1 MIYNVVRVKKYFVPN
16 LMSPIAKSN
25 SRKESHY
32 EKMKTFKQQFFA
44 GTLILLML
52 FTLFALAANVNAA
65 SKRIKALK
73 AYQKKLTRLDSRYNK
88 FALIYLDK
96 DSIPELLIT
105 PDFSVHAVAGEV
117 YTYTGGK
124 LKQLKYA
131 GSDCGRL
138 IYSKKKSVVSNSAW
152 INGYGAVSTF
162 YRFNKKGKRTKL
174 KTFEESYLPK
184 TLYKINGKKVS
195 KKKFNSEYKKI
206 VKKYPLK
213 EIWPSDTFNLTP
225 NNINNL
231 VKNYKSFIIT
241 GKKH

>member
-1 MIYNVVRVKKYFVPN
+1 
-16 LMSPIAKSN
+16 
-25 SRKESHY
+25 
-32 EKMKTFKQQFFA
+32 MKTFKQQFFA
-44 GTLILLML
+44 GTLILLLL
-52 FTLFALAANVNAA
+52 FTLFAPAANVNAA
-65 SKRIKALK
+65 SKRTKALT

-88 FALIYLDK
+88 FALIYLNK

-131 GSDCGRL
+131 GSDYGRL

-162 YRFNKKGKRTKL
+162 YRFNKKGKGTKL
-174 KTFEESYLPK
+174 KTFEEASLPK

-195 KKKFNSEYKKI
+195 KKKFNSEYKKM

-213 EIWPSDTFNLTP
+213 EIWPSVTFNLTTD
-225 NNINNL
+225 NINNL

-241 GKKH
+241 GKKF

>member
-1 MIYNVVRVKKYFVPN
+1 MKK
-16 LMSPIAKSN
+16 I
-25 SRKESHY
+25 
-32 EKMKTFKQQFFA
+32 KTFKQQFFA
-44 GTLILLML
+44 GTLILLLL
-52 FTLFALAANVNAA
+52 FTLFAPAANVNAA
-65 SKRIKALK
+65 SKRTKALK

-88 FALIYLDK
+88 FALIYLNK

-131 GSDCGRL
+131 GSDYGRL

-162 YRFNKKGKRTKL
+162 YRFNKKGKGTKL
-174 KTFEESYLPK
+174 KTFEEASLPK

-195 KKKFNSEYKKI
+195 KKKFNSEYKKM

-213 EIWPSDTFNLTP
+213 EIWPSVTFNLTTD
-225 NNINNL
+225 NINNL

-241 GKKH
+241 GKKF

>member
-1 MIYNVVRVKKYFVPN
+1 MKK
-16 LMSPIAKSN
+16 I
-25 SRKESHY
+25 
-32 EKMKTFKQQFFA
+32 KTFKQQFFA
-44 GTLILLML
+44 GTLILLLL
-52 FTLFALAANVNAA
+52 FTLFAPAANVNAA
-65 SKRIKALK
+65 SKRTKALT

-96 DSIPELLIT
+96 DPIPELLIT

-131 GSDCGRL
+131 GSDYGRL

-162 YRFNKKGKRTKL
+162 YRFNKKGKGTKL
-174 KTFEESYLPK
+174 KTFEEASLPK

-213 EIWPSDTFNLTP
+213 EIWPSVTFNLTTD
-225 NNINNL
+225 NINNL

-241 GKKH
+241 GKKF

>member
-1 MIYNVVRVKKYFVPN
+1 MK
-16 LMSPIAKSN
+16 
-25 SRKESHY
+25 
-32 EKMKTFKQQFFA
+32 KMKTFKQQFFA

-52 FTLFALAANVNAA
+52 FTLFAPAANVNAA
-65 SKRIKALK
+65 SKRTKALK

-131 GSDCGRL
+131 GSDYGRL

-174 KTFEESYLPK
+174 KTFEEAYLPK

>member
-1 MIYNVVRVKKYFVPN
+1 MKK
-16 LMSPIAKSN
+16 I
-25 SRKESHY
+25 
-32 EKMKTFKQQFFA
+32 KTFKQQFFA
-44 GTLILLML
+44 GTLILLLL
-52 FTLFALAANVNAA
+52 FTLFAPAANVNAA
-65 SKRIKALK
+65 SKRTKALT
-73 AYQKKLTRLDSRYNK
+73 AYQKKLTSLDSRYNK
-88 FALIYLDK
+88 FALIYLNK

-131 GSDCGRL
+131 GSDYGRL

-162 YRFNKKGKRTKL
+162 YRFNKKGKGTKL
-174 KTFEESYLPK
+174 KTFEEASLPK

-195 KKKFNSEYKKI
+195 KKKFNSEYKKM

-213 EIWPSDTFNLTP
+213 EIWPSVTFNLTTD
-225 NNINNL
+225 NINNL

-241 GKKH
+241 GKKF

>member
-1 MIYNVVRVKKYFVPN
+1 MKK
-16 LMSPIAKSN
+16 I
-25 SRKESHY
+25 
-32 EKMKTFKQQFFA
+32 KTFKQQFFA
-44 GTLILLML
+44 GILILLML
-52 FTLFALAANVNAA
+52 FTLFAPAANVNAA
-65 SKRIKALK
+65 SKRTKALT
-73 AYQKKLTRLDSRYNK
+73 AYQKKLTSLDSRYNK

-117 YTYTGGK
+117 YTYTGSK

-131 GSDCGRL
+131 GSDYGRL

-162 YRFNKKGKRTKL
+162 YRFNKKGKGTKL
-174 KTFEESYLPK
+174 KTFEEASLPK

-195 KKKFNSEYKKI
+195 KKKFNSEYKKM

-213 EIWPSDTFNLTP
+213 EIWPSVTFNLTTD
-225 NNINNL
+225 NINNL

-241 GKKH
+241 GKKF

>member
-1 MIYNVVRVKKYFVPN
+1 MKK
-16 LMSPIAKSN
+16 I
-25 SRKESHY
+25 
-32 EKMKTFKQQFFA
+32 KTFKQQFFA

-52 FTLFALAANVNAA
+52 FTLFAPTANVNAA
-65 SKRIKALK
+65 SKRTKALT

-96 DSIPELLIT
+96 DPIPELLIT

-131 GSDCGRL
+131 GSDYGRL

-162 YRFNKKGKRTKL
+162 YRFNKKGKGTKL
-174 KTFEESYLPK
+174 KTFEEASLPK

-195 KKKFNSEYKKI
+195 KKKFNSEYKKMI
-206 VKKYPLK
+206 KKYPLK
-213 EIWPSDTFNLTP
+213 EIWPSVTFNLTTD
-225 NNINNL
+225 NINNL

-241 GKKH
+241 GKKF

>member
-1 MIYNVVRVKKYFVPN
+1 MK
-16 LMSPIAKSN
+16 
-25 SRKESHY
+25 
-32 EKMKTFKQQFFA
+32 KMKTFKQQFFA

-52 FTLFALAANVNAA
+52 FTLFAPASNVNAA
-65 SKRIKALK
+65 SKRTKALK

-96 DSIPELLIT
+96 DSIPELPIT

-131 GSDCGRL
+131 GSDYGRL

-174 KTFEESYLPK
+174 KTFEEAYLPK

-213 EIWPSDTFNLTP
+213 EIWPSNTFNLTTD
-225 NNINNL
+225 NINNL

>member
-1 MIYNVVRVKKYFVPN
+1 MKK
-16 LMSPIAKSN
+16 I
-25 SRKESHY
+25 
-32 EKMKTFKQQFFA
+32 KTFKQQFFA

-52 FTLFALAANVNAA
+52 FTLFAPAANVNAA
-65 SKRIKALK
+65 SKRTKALK
-73 AYQKKLTRLDSRYNK
+73 AYQKKLTSLDSRYNK

-96 DSIPELLIT
+96 DPIPELLIT

-131 GSDCGRL
+131 GSDYGRL

-152 INGYGAVSTF
+152 INGYGAISTF
-162 YRFNKKGKRTKL
+162 YRFNKKGKGTKL
-174 KTFEESYLPK
+174 KKFEEASLPK

-195 KKKFNSEYKKI
+195 KKKFNSEYKKMI
-206 VKKYPLK
+206 KKYPLK
-213 EIWPSDTFNLTP
+213 EIWPSVTFNLTTD
-225 NNINNL
+225 NINNL

-241 GKKH
+241 GKKF

>member
-1 MIYNVVRVKKYFVPN
+1 M
-16 LMSPIAKSN
+16 
-25 SRKESHY
+25 
-32 EKMKTFKQQFFA
+32 EKIKTSKQQFFA
-44 GTLILLML
+44 GTLILLLL
-52 FTLFALAANVNAA
+52 FTLFAPAANVNAA
-65 SKRIKALK
+65 SKRTKALT
-73 AYQKKLTRLDSRYNK
+73 AYQKKLTSLDSRYNK

-131 GSDCGRL
+131 GSDYGRL

-162 YRFNKKGKRTKL
+162 YRFNKKGKGTKL
-174 KTFEESYLPK
+174 KTFEEASLPK

-195 KKKFNSEYKKI
+195 KKKFNSEYKKMI
-206 VKKYPLK
+206 KKYPLK
-213 EIWPSDTFNLTP
+213 EIWPSVTFNLTTD
-225 NNINNL
+225 NINNL

-241 GKKH
+241 GKKF

>member
-1 MIYNVVRVKKYFVPN
+1 M
-16 LMSPIAKSN
+16 
-25 SRKESHY
+25 
-32 EKMKTFKQQFFA
+32 EKIKISKQRILVA
-44 GTLILLML
+44 ILTLCML
-52 FTLFALAANVNAA
+52 FTLFAPAANVNAA
-65 SKRIKALK
+65 SKRTKALT

-131 GSDCGRL
+131 GSDYGRL

-152 INGYGAVSTF
+152 INGYGAISTF
-162 YRFNKKGKRTKL
+162 YRFNKKGKGTKL
-174 KTFEESYLPK
+174 KKFEEAYLPK

-195 KKKFNSEYKKI
+195 KKKFNSEYKER
-206 VKKYPLK
+206 VQKYPLK
-213 EIWPSDTFNLTP
+213 EIWPSDTFNLTTQ
-225 NNINNL
+225 NINNL
-231 VKNYKSFIIT
+231 TKNYKSFVVT
-241 GKKH
+241 GNNY

>member
-1 MIYNVVRVKKYFVPN
+1 
-16 LMSPIAKSN
+16 
-25 SRKESHY
+25 
-32 EKMKTFKQQFFA
+32 MKTFKQQFFA
-44 GTLILLML
+44 GTLILLLL
-52 FTLFALAANVNAA
+52 FTLFAPAANVNAA
-65 SKRIKALK
+65 SKRTKALT

-88 FALIYLDK
+88 FALIYLNK

-131 GSDCGRL
+131 GSDYGRL

-152 INGYGAVSTF
+152 INGYGAISTF
-162 YRFNKKGKRTKL
+162 YRFNKKGKGTKL
-174 KTFEESYLPK
+174 KKFEEAYLPK

-195 KKKFNSEYKKI
+195 KKKFNSEYKKM

-213 EIWPSDTFNLTP
+213 EIWPSDTFNLTTQ
-225 NNINNL
+225 NINNL
-231 VKNYKSFIIT
+231 TKNYKSFVVT
-241 GKKH
+241 GNNY

>member
-1 MIYNVVRVKKYFVPN
+1 MKK
-16 LMSPIAKSN
+16 I
-25 SRKESHY
+25 
-32 EKMKTFKQQFFA
+32 KTFKQQFFA
-44 GTLILLML
+44 GTLILLLL
-52 FTLFALAANVNAA
+52 FTLFAPAANVNAA
-65 SKRIKALK
+65 SKRTKALT
-73 AYQKKLTRLDSRYNK
+73 AYQKKLTSLDSRYNK
-88 FALIYLDK
+88 FALIYLNK

-117 YTYTGGK
+117 YTYTGSK

-131 GSDCGRL
+131 GSDYGRL

-162 YRFNKKGKRTKL
+162 YRFNKKGKGTKL
-174 KTFEESYLPK
+174 KTFEEASLPK

-195 KKKFNSEYKKI
+195 KKKFNSEYKKM

-213 EIWPSDTFNLTP
+213 EIWPSVTFNLTTA
-225 NNINNL
+225 NINNL

-241 GKKH
+241 GKKF

>member
-1 MIYNVVRVKKYFVPN
+1 
-16 LMSPIAKSN
+16 
-25 SRKESHY
+25 
-32 EKMKTFKQQFFA
+32 MKTFKQQFFA
-44 GTLILLML
+44 GTLILLLL
-52 FTLFALAANVNAA
+52 FTLFAPAANVNAA
-65 SKRIKALK
+65 SKRTKALT

-88 FALIYLDK
+88 FALIYLNK

-131 GSDCGRL
+131 GSDYGRL

-152 INGYGAVSTF
+152 INGYGAISTF
-162 YRFNKKGKRTKL
+162 YRFNKKGKGTKL
-174 KTFEESYLPK
+174 KKFEEAYLPK

-195 KKKFNSEYKKI
+195 KKKFNSEYKKM

-213 EIWPSDTFNLTP
+213 EIWPSDTLNLTTQ
-225 NNINNL
+225 NINNL
-231 VKNYKSFIIT
+231 TKNYKSFVVT
-241 GKKH
+241 GNNY

>member
-1 MIYNVVRVKKYFVPN
+1 MEKIKTSKQHILVV
-16 LMSPIAKSN
+16 
-25 SRKESHY
+25 
-32 EKMKTFKQQFFA
+32 
-44 GTLILLML
+44 TLTLCML
-52 FTLFALAANVNAA
+52 FTLFAPATNVNAA
-65 SKRIKALK
+65 SKRTKALT
-73 AYQKKLTRLDSRYNK
+73 AYQKKLKKLDSKIYK
-88 FALIYLDK
+88 FALVYLDK

-131 GSDCGRL
+131 GSDYGRL

-152 INGYGAVSTF
+152 ING
-162 YRFNKKGKRTKL
+162 TKL
-174 KTFEESYLPK
+174 KKFEEAYLPK

-195 KKKFNSEYKKI
+195 KKKFNSEYKKM

-213 EIWPSDTFNLTP
+213 EIWPSVTFNLTI

-241 GKKH
+241 GKKF

>member
-1 MIYNVVRVKKYFVPN
+1 MK
-16 LMSPIAKSN
+16 
-25 SRKESHY
+25 
-32 EKMKTFKQQFFA
+32 KMKTFKQQFFA
-44 GTLILLML
+44 GTLILLLL
-52 FTLFALAANVNAA
+52 FTLFAPAANVNAA
-65 SKRIKALK
+65 SKRTKALT

-88 FALIYLDK
+88 FALIYLNK

-131 GSDCGRL
+131 GSDYGRL

-162 YRFNKKGKRTKL
+162 YRFNKKGKGTKL
-174 KTFEESYLPK
+174 KTFEEASLPK

-195 KKKFNSEYKKI
+195 KKKFNSEYKKM

-213 EIWPSDTFNLTP
+213 EIWPSVTFNLTTD
-225 NNINNL
+225 NINNL

-241 GKKH
+241 GKKF

>member
-1 MIYNVVRVKKYFVPN
+1 MKK
-16 LMSPIAKSN
+16 I
-25 SRKESHY
+25 
-32 EKMKTFKQQFFA
+32 KTFKQQFFA

-52 FTLFALAANVNAA
+52 FTLFAPAANVNAA
-65 SKRIKALK
+65 SKRTKALT
-73 AYQKKLTRLDSRYNK
+73 AYQKKLTSLDSRYNK
-88 FALIYLDK
+88 FALIYLNK

-131 GSDCGRL
+131 GSDYGRL

-152 INGYGAVSTF
+152 INGYGAISTF
-162 YRFNKKGKRTKL
+162 YRFNKKGKGTKL
-174 KTFEESYLPK
+174 KTFEEASLPK

-195 KKKFNSEYKKI
+195 KKKFNSEYKKM

-213 EIWPSDTFNLTP
+213 EIWPSVTFNLTTD
-225 NNINNL
+225 NINNL

-241 GKKH
+241 GKKF

>member
-1 MIYNVVRVKKYFVPN
+1 M
-16 LMSPIAKSN
+16 
-25 SRKESHY
+25 
-32 EKMKTFKQQFFA
+32 EKIKISKQRILVA
-44 GTLILLML
+44 TLTLCML
-52 FTLFALAANVNAA
+52 FTLFTPAANVNAA
-65 SKRIKALK
+65 SKRTKALT

-117 YTYTGGK
+117 YTYT
-124 LKQLKYA
+124 Y
-131 GSDCGRL
+131 GRL

-152 INGYGAVSTF
+152 INGYGAISTF
-162 YRFNKKGKRTKL
+162 YRFNKKGKGTKL
-174 KTFEESYLPK
+174 KRFEEAYLPK

-195 KKKFNSEYKKI
+195 KKKFNSEYKKM

-213 EIWPSDTFNLTP
+213 EIWPSDTFNLTT

>member
-1 MIYNVVRVKKYFVPN
+1 MKK
-16 LMSPIAKSN
+16 I
-25 SRKESHY
+25 
-32 EKMKTFKQQFFA
+32 KTFKQQFFA
-44 GTLILLML
+44 GTLILLLL
-52 FTLFALAANVNAA
+52 FTLFAPAANVNAA
-65 SKRIKALK
+65 SKRTKALT
-73 AYQKKLTRLDSRYNK
+73 AYQKKLTSLDSRYNK
-88 FALIYLDK
+88 FALIYLNK

-131 GSDCGRL
+131 GSDYGRL

-162 YRFNKKGKRTKL
+162 YRFNKKGKGTKL
-174 KTFEESYLPK
+174 KTFEEASLPK

-195 KKKFNSEYKKI
+195 KKKFNSEYKKMI
-206 VKKYPLK
+206 KKYPLK
-213 EIWPSDTFNLTP
+213 EIWPSVTFNLTTD
-225 NNINNL
+225 NINNL

-241 GKKH
+241 GKKF

>member
-1 MIYNVVRVKKYFVPN
+1 MKK
-16 LMSPIAKSN
+16 I
-25 SRKESHY
+25 
-32 EKMKTFKQQFFA
+32 KTFKQQFFA

-52 FTLFALAANVNAA
+52 FTLFAPAANVNAA
-65 SKRIKALK
+65 SKRTKALT
-73 AYQKKLTRLDSRYNK
+73 AYQKKLTSLDSRYNK

-131 GSDCGRL
+131 GSDYGRL

-152 INGYGAVSTF
+152 INGYGAISTF
-162 YRFNKKGKRTKL
+162 YRFNKKGKGTKL
-174 KTFEESYLPK
+174 KTFEEASLPK

-195 KKKFNSEYKKI
+195 KKKFNSEYKKMI
-206 VKKYPLK
+206 KKYPLK
-213 EIWPSDTFNLTP
+213 EIWPSVTFNLTTD
-225 NNINNL
+225 NINNL

-241 GKKH
+241 GKKF

>member
-1 MIYNVVRVKKYFVPN
+1 MKK
-16 LMSPIAKSN
+16 I
-25 SRKESHY
+25 
-32 EKMKTFKQQFFA
+32 KTFKQQFFA

-52 FTLFALAANVNAA
+52 FTLFAPTANVNAA
-65 SKRIKALK
+65 SKRTKALT

-96 DSIPELLIT
+96 DPIPELLIT

-131 GSDCGRL
+131 GSDYGRL

-162 YRFNKKGKRTKL
+162 YRFNKKGKGTKL
-174 KTFEESYLPK
+174 KTFEEASLPK

-195 KKKFNSEYKKI
+195 KKKFNSEYKKM

-213 EIWPSDTFNLTP
+213 EIWPSVTFNLTTD
-225 NNINNL
+225 NINNL

-241 GKKH
+241 GKKF

>member
-1 MIYNVVRVKKYFVPN
+1 
-16 LMSPIAKSN
+16 
-25 SRKESHY
+25 
-32 EKMKTFKQQFFA
+32 MKTFKQQFFA
-44 GTLILLML
+44 GTLILLLL
-52 FTLFALAANVNAA
+52 FTLFAPAANVNAA
-65 SKRIKALK
+65 SKRTKALT
-73 AYQKKLTRLDSRYNK
+73 AYQKKLTSLDSRYNK

-105 PDFSVHAVAGEV
+105 PDFGAHVTIGEV
-117 YTYTGGK
+117 YMYTGGK

-131 GSDCGRL
+131 GSDFGRL

-162 YRFNKKGKRTKL
+162 YRFNKKGKGTKL
-174 KTFEESYLPK
+174 KRFEEASLPK

-195 KKKFNSEYKKI
+195 KKKFNSEYKKM

-213 EIWPSDTFNLTP
+213 EIWPSDTFNLTTD
-225 NNINNL
+225 NINNL

-241 GKKH
+241 GKKF